1 MVDMS
6 QRYDTVSSSFSSSR
20 KTSWN
25 ELNFLFDDFL
35 KKGDKVLDIGCGNG
49 RSYEKIAP
57 IADYIGID
65 NSKELIKIAKKSY
78 SDGDFRVADAL
89 SPPFNNEEFDK
100 IYSTA
105 LFHHIPSEELRM
117 EFLREINRL
126 LKPGGIMVLT
136 VWDIWEKTAR
146 KKIVIKQSIKSLLGM
161 SEIDVGDVLLQWQGF
176 DDFYFHCFSIGGL
189 VKRCKKSGFEV
200 IHTGK
205 LPSKGGTNIFIMAQK
220 RA

>member
-1 MVDMS
+1 MS
-6 QRYDTVSSSFSSSR
+6 KRYDTVSSSFSSSR
-20 KTSWN
+20 KTSWS
-25 ELNFLFDDFL
+25 ELNFLFKDFL

-57 IADYIGID
+57 VADYIGID
-65 NSKELIKIAKKSY
+65 NSKELIEIARKSY
-78 SDGDFRVADAL
+78 PDGDFRVADAL
-89 SPPFNNEEFDK
+89 NPPFNDEEFDK

-117 EFLREINRL
+117 EFLRKINRL

-146 KKIVIKQSIKSLLGM
+146 KKMVIKQSIKSLLGM
-161 SEIDVGDVLLQWQGF
+161 SEFDVGDVLLQWQGF
-176 DDFYFHCFSIGGL
+176 DDFYFHCFSIRGL
-189 VKRCKKSGFEV
+189 IKRCKKANLKV
-200 IHTGK
+200 IRTGK
-205 LPSKGGTNIFIMAQK
+205 LPSKGGTNIFIIAQK